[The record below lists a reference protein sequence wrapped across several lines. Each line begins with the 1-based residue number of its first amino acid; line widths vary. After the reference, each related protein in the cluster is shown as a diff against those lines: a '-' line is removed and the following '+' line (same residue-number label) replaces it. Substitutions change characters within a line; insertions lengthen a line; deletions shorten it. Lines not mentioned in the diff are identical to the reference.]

1 MTRIDNYIDLIGFL
15 NELNCGEFEIEF
27 VDMLKNKAAKKG
39 LNLWHLS
46 IREAKGGEIQPF
58 HKADDLFMFD
68 LRNAEFSVTT
78 INATSLNNIR
88 DWVAKEAREFILW
101 QRI

>member
-39 LNLWHLS
+39 LNLD
-46 IREAKGGEIQPF
+46 KKNF
-58 HKADDLFMFD
+58 FCYNF
-68 LRNAEFSVTT
+68 
-78 INATSLNNIR
+78 
-88 DWVAKEAREFILW
+88 ARM
-101 QRI
+101 R